1 MISSYNWTLK
11 IRVLCED
18 GIISDILCE
27 GLACNGIEKLS
38 DIKGDK
44 EGLPSFLK
52 EQATYLEQFL
62 NVVIS
67 CNYHKYTA
75 KDIVNA
81 VPQNMIK
88 YFDLIWQGLNK
99 EARKFLCEYFGSK
112 DNLLLALFTEKEQVF
127 HKFEGLSN
135 NADEY
140 KNKLLGV
147 IVNTLTLYCN
157 CFSDCIFFSRYFN
170 SIVPKLYIQA
180 KADNRK
186 LESCPKELFKNST
199 LVESFSSL
207 KSILS
212 TRARNVLGCNG
223 ISHLEDFLSWAR
235 SHPTFDFLDFSY
247 CGKKSAMELDDFRSK
262 VMQIASMEEL
272 IPNTNQSTDK
282 PEIKEG
288 AVGYL
293 VKCVEKLCPNAT
305 RAWILDN
312 YGSFDKFAMDFVST
326 PQSLFEKVYNQASPS
341 SSYELCMSLCDLF
354 AKAALSVDDLKTREG
369 IQANLR
375 ILVQQINKHR
385 LILLERM
392 LLTDNKKDLLRI
404 EFNKASK
411 KLSTRTKNGLS
422 HIVDGNDSNN
432 IVAFIVKKQDY
443 SSLNNIGRK
452 STLELSLFQEGL
464 RKYLAQILFSEEN
477 VAEYH
482 SILENYPF
490 LAVKDVRFVSTF
502 YSEVGHLPM
511 FFLVEHFFINS
522 KLSKV
527 RMYREYYG
535 IGMDS
540 PKTLDEIAAESNYT
554 RERVRQIVLSTNQ
567 WISNEPS
574 LFTVENWKDYPF
586 IFDDIISK
594 ESSDFQH
601 IADAEHVDLTFY
613 AFCGI
618 VRLVDNKIIETFSSE
633 EGFKVCIA
641 YSQLIKGFSLAKAIK
656 ELKHLSALNKD
667 VDLIIPLYDFFANNE
682 TYWSKQQSIDSVH
695 DKDQIDL
702 ANKALLILVRELH
715 IGEIDDEGNIVF
727 KANKLNYSDIIYN
740 IIKSNGAP
748 MRLKEIRIEFD
759 RKHPNDPHNTDTTI
773 RSYILK
779 DERIE
784 SIGRTSTYK
793 LASWEGFSGSIPEL
807 LVRLLSIKGQP
818 VQNTKLAK
826 EALRYRPDS
835 TPRSIISNIN
845 QKVNDGTLCM
855 FYPDLVGLANKDYGQ
870 EYKIISRTFEES
882 LKAFVDF
889 VQENKRFPYPSS
901 HGYEGILNHWYN
913 KAKTLISLSD
923 SEILTFSEAIKKL
936 EDNHYPHNS
945 KESEFLSICQSYKEF
960 LSATHRLISDEV
972 DMDMFSWFT
981 KSAKKYLDWKDS
993 RRFYFQDL
1001 LNYIKSSISDN
1012 E

>member
-18 GIISDILCE
+18 GIINDILCE

-75 KDIVNA
+75 EDIVNA
-81 VPQNMIK
+81 LPQNMTK

-135 NADEY
+135 NAYEY

-147 IVNTLTLYCN
+147 IVNTLILYCD

-170 SIVPKLYIQA
+170 RIVPKLYTQA

-186 LESCPKELFKNST
+186 LESCPKELFKNHT
-199 LVESFSSL
+199 LEETFSSL
-207 KSILS
+207 KSNLT
-212 TRARNVLGCNG
+212 TRSRNVLGYNG
-223 ISHLEDFLSWAR
+223 IGHLEDFLFWVK

-247 CGKKSAMELDDFRSK
+247 CGKKSAMELDDFRLK
-262 VMQIASMEEL
+262 VMQIASMKEL
-272 IPNTNQSTDK
+272 IPNTNLSTDK
-282 PEIKEG
+282 PEIKEEV
-288 AVGYL
+288 AGYL
-293 VKCVEKLCPNAT
+293 VMCLDKLCPNT
-305 RAWILDN
+305 TKVWILDY
-312 YGSFDKFAMDFVST
+312 YGTFDKFAMDFVST
-326 PQSLFEKVYNQASPS
+326 PQSLFEKVYNQTSPS
-341 SSYELCMSLCDLF
+341 SSYELCMSLCDFF
-354 AKAALSVDDLKTREG
+354 AKAALSVDDLKTREV
-369 IQANLR
+369 IQGDLR

-385 LILLERM
+385 LILIERM

-422 HIVDGNDSNN
+422 HIVDGNDCNN

-443 SSLNNIGRK
+443 SSLNNVGRK
-452 STLELSLFQEGL
+452 STLELSQFQGGL
-464 RKYLAQILFSEEN
+464 HKFLAQILFSEEN

-490 LAVKDVRFVSTF
+490 LADKDVRFVSTF

-574 LFTVENWKDYPF
+574 LFTVENWKDYSF
-586 IFDDIISK
+586 IFDDIISQ
-594 ESSDFQH
+594 ESSDFHH
-601 IADAEHVDLTFY
+601 IVDAEHVDLTFY

-633 EGFKVCIA
+633 DGIKVCIS

-656 ELKHLSALNKD
+656 ELKRLSALNKD
-667 VDLIIPLYDFFANNE
+667 VDLTIPLYDFFANNE
-682 TYWSKQQSIDSVH
+682 TYWSRPQFFDSDH
-695 DKDQIDL
+695 DKAQIDL

-715 IGEIDDEGNIVF
+715 IGEIDDKGNIVF

-748 MRLKEIRIEFD
+748 MRLRDILIEIAHMYPQDSHITE
-759 RKHPNDPHNTDTTI
+759 TSI
-773 RSYILK
+773 RVYIQK

-784 SIGRTSTYK
+784 CIGRTSTYK

-818 VQNTKLAK
+818 VQNTELAQ

-845 QKVNDGTLCM
+845 QKVKDGTLCM
-855 FYPDLVGLANKDYGQ
+855 FYPDLVGLADKDYGQ
-870 EYKIISRTFEES
+870 EYKIKPKTFEES

-889 VQENKRFPYPSS
+889 VEDNKRFPYPSS
-901 HGYEGILNHWYN
+901 HGYEGMLNHWYN

-923 SEILTFSEAIKKL
+923 SEILTFSQAIKRL
-936 EDNHYPHNS
+936 ERTHYPHNP
-945 KESEFLSICQSYKEF
+945 KESEFLSVCQSYKEF
-960 LSATHRLISDEV
+960 LSVTHRLISDED

-1001 LNYIKSSISDN
+1001 LNYIKSSISDKG
-1012 E
+1012 

>member
-1 MISSYNWTLK
+1 MIDNYNWTLK
-11 IRVLCED
+11 NRVLCED

-38 DIKGDK
+38 DLKGDK
-44 EGLPSFLK
+44 VGLPSFLK

-62 NVVIS
+62 DVVIS

-81 VPQNMIK
+81 VPQNIIK
-88 YFDLIWQGLNK
+88 YFDLIWQGLTM

-112 DNLLLALFTEKEQVF
+112 DILFLALFTEKEQVF

-135 NADEY
+135 NAYEY

-157 CFSDCIFFSRYFN
+157 CFSDCIYFSRYFN

-180 KADNRK
+180 KVDNRK
-186 LESCPKELFKNST
+186 LDNCPKELFNNST
-199 LVESFSSL
+199 FEESFSSL
-207 KSILS
+207 KSNLS
-212 TRARNVLGCNG
+212 VRSRNVLGCNG
-223 ISHLEDFLSWAR
+223 IGHLESFLSWAK
-235 SHPTFDFLDFSY
+235 SHPTFNFLDFSY

-272 IPNTNQSTDK
+272 IPKRNQSTNK
-282 PEIKEG
+282 PEMKEG
-288 AVGYL
+288 TVGFL

-305 RAWILDN
+305 RTWILDN
-312 YGSFDKFAMDFVST
+312 YGSFDKCAMDFVFT
-326 PQSLFEKVYNQASPS
+326 PQSLFERVYNQASLS
-341 SSYELCMSLCDLF
+341 SSYELCMSLCDFF
-354 AKAALSVDDLKTREG
+354 AKAALSVDDLKTREE

-375 ILVQQINKHR
+375 ILVQQIDKHR

-404 EFNKASK
+404 EFHKASK

-432 IVAFIVKKQDY
+432 IVAFIDKKQDY
-443 SSLNNIGRK
+443 SSLDNIGRK
-452 STLELSLFQEGL
+452 STLELSQFQDGL
-464 RKYLAQILFSEEN
+464 RKFLAQILFSEEN

-482 SILENYPF
+482 SILEKYPF
-490 LAVKDVRFVSTF
+490 LADKDVRFVSTF
-502 YSEVGHLPM
+502 YSEFGHLPM
-511 FFLVEHFFINS
+511 FFLAERFFINS
-522 KLSKV
+522 KHPKIV
-527 RMYREYYG
+527 ICREYYG
-535 IGMDS
+535 IGMDAPQS
-540 PKTLDEIAAESNYT
+540 LDEVAAHSSYT
-554 RERVRQIVLSTNQ
+554 RERVRQIVSFPHKWN
-567 WISNEPS
+567 SNKPS
-574 LFTVENWKDYPF
+574 LFTVENWRDYPF
-586 IFDDIISK
+586 IFDDIISQ
-594 ESSDFQH
+594 ESSDFHH
-601 IADAEHVDLTFY
+601 IVDTEHVNLSFY

-618 VRLVDNKIIETFSSE
+618 VRLIDNKIIETFRSE
-633 EGFKVCIA
+633 EGFKVSIA
-641 YSQLIKGFSLAKAIK
+641 YSQLINGFNLAKAIK
-656 ELKHLSALNKD
+656 ELKRLSALNKD

-682 TYWSKQQSIDSVH
+682 IYWSRHQSFDSDH

-715 IGEIDDEGNIVF
+715 IGEIDEEGNIVF

-740 IIKSNGAP
+740 IIKSNGVP

-784 SIGRTSTYK
+784 GIGRTSTYK
-793 LASWEGFSGSIPEL
+793 LASWEGYSGSIPEL
-807 LVRLLSIKGQP
+807 LIRLLSIKSQP

-845 QKVNDGTLCM
+845 QKVKDGTLCM

-901 HGYEGILNHWYN
+901 HGYEGMLNHWYN

-923 SEILTFSEAIKKL
+923 SEILTFSEAIKRL

-945 KESEFLSICQSYKEF
+945 KESEFLSICQSYKDF
-960 LSATHRLISDEV
+960 LSATHRLISDED

-981 KSAKKYLDWKDS
+981 KSAKNYLDWKDN
-993 RRFYFQDL
+993 RKFYFQDL
-1001 LNYIKSSISDN
+1001 LNYIRSSISDK